1 MDLYINTLSNE
12 QLLSSFNFARNSDL
26 VYSEVVSKEE
36 FKKIENENLSIISED
51 NDYIFYKVKS
61 FSLSENMIVFTNFF
75 CIDSLFEELNKLK
88 NFSNIKLVTHQ
99 SDLPVTKK
107 IFSKKPKCV
116 SEWYSINAMHKTKD
130 LIPIPIGLSNNH
142 YSKNLTKEH
151 FSKINPLEFNNKI
164 EKLYVNF
171 EVNTNFNERYKL
183 IKFFKNKP
191 WAEIETNKLS
201 LDNYL
206 QNLNKY
212 KYILCPPGNG
222 LDTHRMWETLY
233 AESIPV
239 IKNDRTYGA
248 ASNLATFQ
256 IDNFYK
262 LSIKNLNDY
271 QYKTMNRDQLSSD
284 YWFKK
289 IRKNII
295 PNNHEEIF
303 INESDK
309 KQKDVKS
316 KYHEDLDKIKRI
328 KKLKTFERK
337 IRKKIF

>member
-1 MDLYINTLSNE
+1 MDLYINTLSNN

-36 FKKIENENLSIISED
+36 FKKIDNNNLLVISED
-51 NDYIFYKVKS
+51 DNYIFYKAKS
-61 FSLSENMIVFTNFF
+61 YSISENMIVFTNLF
-75 CIDSLFEELNKLK
+75 CIDALFEELYKLK
-88 NFSNIKLVTHQ
+88 NFRNIKIVTHQ
-99 SDLPVTKK
+99 SDLPITKN
-107 IFSKKPKCV
+107 IFLKKPNCV
-116 SEWYSINAMHKTKD
+116 SEWYSINAKYKTKD
-130 LIPIPIGLSNNH
+130 LIPIPIGLSNVH

-151 FSKINPLEFNNKI
+151 FSKIKPLAFSNKI

-183 IKFFKNKP
+183 IKFFKNKS
-191 WAEIETNKLS
+191 WAIVETNKLS

-206 QNLNKY
+206 HNLNKY

-239 IKNDRTYGA
+239 INNNYTYSA
-248 ASNLATFQ
+248 ASNLATFK
-256 IDNFYK
+256 IDNFFK
-262 LSIKNLNDY
+262 LSIKNLNEY
-271 QYKTMNRDQLSSD
+271 QYKTISKNQLNID

-289 IRKNII
+289 IRKNLI
-295 PNNHEEIF
+295 PNNQDELC

-309 KQKDVKS
+309 KQKDVIS

-337 IRKKIF
+337 IKKRIF